1 MSEFDKA
8 NATLTIL
15 SRDAKA
21 LENWINANQSSSSVP
36 SLPIIQCTANP
47 VAINKQQVSVLLAD
61 PDLAV
66 HIIPECNNLQWCQST
81 WAGNAPLLALA
92 KTNYKLTGVKGI
104 FGKLMRE
111 YVFAHLLYFS
121 RNIPTFQ
128 GNQHQRPPI
137 WCGSERFPL
146 TGKTL
151 GILGAGDIAKSLI
164 PVAQSFDMKLVGL
177 TRSGAQQAGYERIY
191 SVDELELFAS
201 QCDAVVNL
209 MPDTPSTRGIIDQAF
224 FRALPENALL
234 INAGRGS
241 AIVESDLLWALDCG
255 RLKAAVL
262 DVFNVEPLPSD
273 HAFWHHPNIMITAH
287 TAAESSPEDVAS
299 IFCTNAKRFLN
310 NEPLM
315 YQFDFAKGY

>member
-1 MSEFDKA
+1 MSEFDTS
-8 NATLTIL
+8 NSTLTIL

-21 LENWINANQSSSSVP
+21 LEHWINAHESHSVAS
-36 SLPIIQCTANP
+36 SLPIVQCTDNP
-47 VAINKQQVSVLLAD
+47 NAIDKQRVSVLLSD

-66 HIIPECNNLQWCQST
+66 QIIPQCKNLQWCQST
-81 WAGNAPLLALA
+81 WAGNAPLLALE
-92 KTNYKLTGVKGI
+92 KNDYQLTGIKGI

-128 GNQHQRPPI
+128 ANQAQSPPV
-137 WCGSERFPL
+137 WCGSTRSPL
-146 TGKTL
+146 IGKTL
-151 GILGAGDIAKSLI
+151 GVLGAGDIAKSLI

-191 SVDELELFAS
+191 SVDELERFAS
-201 QCDAVVNL
+201 RCDAVVNL
-209 MPDTPSTRGIIDQAF
+209 MPDTPGTRGILNRVF
-224 FRALPENALL
+224 FRALPENAIL

-241 AIVESDLLWALDCG
+241 AIVESALLEALDCG
-255 RLKAAVL
+255 RLKAAIL
-262 DVFNVEPLPSD
+262 DVFDIEPLPSN
-273 HAFWHHPNIMITAH
+273 HTFWHHPNIMITAH

-299 IFCTNAKRFLN
+299 VFCTNAKRFLN